1 MYIYVLG
8 SAAGGG
14 FPQWN
19 CNCPN
24 CHGVRTGTIQAKA
37 RTQSSIAV
45 SENGTDWVLLN
56 ASPDIRQQL
65 FEFKAAQ
72 PARKLRDTGITSVI
86 LMDSQLDHTTGLLTL
101 REGCPMNVW
110 CTAMVHQDLTSG
122 FPVFNMLKHWN
133 GGLQYHEIN
142 PKQAFK
148 IDGFENLEFLPLII
162 KSAAP
167 PYSPHRNDP
176 HDGDNIALI
185 IKDHKTQKQLFY
197 APGLGKIDDQI
208 MQIMQGSDCV
218 MIDGTL
224 WTDDEMQQTGVG
236 TKTGR
241 EMGHLYISG
250 EGGSLSYLN
259 QLSTPKKVL
268 IHINNTN
275 PILNENSSQFA
286 ELKANGVEVAYDGMQ
301 IEL

>member
-110 CTAMVHQDLTSG
+110 CTEMVHQDLTSG

-148 IDGFENLEFLPLII
+148 IDDFENLEFLPLII

-197 APGLGKIDDQI
+197 APGLGKIDEQI
-208 MQIMQGSDCV
+208 MQIMQSSDCV

-286 ELKANGVEVAYDGMQ
+286 ELKANGVEVAYDSMQ

>member
-1 MYIYVLG
+1 MYIHVLG

-37 RTQSSIAV
+37 RTQSSIAI
-45 SENGTDWVLLN
+45 SENGIDWVLLN

-65 FEFKAAQ
+65 FDFKAAQ
-72 PARKLRDTGITSVI
+72 PARKLRDTGIRDVI

-101 REGCPMNVW
+101 REGCPIKVW
-110 CTAMVHQDLTSG
+110 CTDMVYQDLTTG

-133 GGLQYHEIN
+133 GGLQYQQID

-148 IDGFENLEFLPLII
+148 IAGFEDLEFMPLII
-162 KSAAP
+162 QSAAP
-167 PYSPHRNDP
+167 PYSPHRHDP
-176 HDGDNIALI
+176 HEGDNIALI
-185 IKDHKTQKQLFY
+185 IRDHKTQKQLFY
-197 APGLGKIDDQI
+197 APGLGKIDEQI
-208 MQIMQGSDCV
+208 MQIMRDSDCV

-224 WTDDEMQQTGVG
+224 WTDDEMQNTGVG
-236 TKTGR
+236 SKTGR

-259 QLSTPKKVL
+259 QLSRPKKVL

-275 PILNENSSQFA
+275 PILDENSAQCA
-286 ELKANGVEVAYDGMQ
+286 ELKAHSVEVAFDGMQ

>member
-133 GGLQYHEIN
+133 GGLQFHEIN

-148 IDGFENLEFLPLII
+148 INGFENLEFLPLII

-208 MQIMQGSDCV
+208 MQIMQSSDCV

-259 QLSTPKKVL
+259 QLNTPKKVL

>member
-110 CTAMVHQDLTSG
+110 CTEMVHQDLTSG

-133 GGLQYHEIN
+133 GGLQYNEIN

-167 PYSPHRNDP
+167 PYSPHRHDP

-208 MQIMQGSDCV
+208 MQIMQSSDCV

>member
-24 CHGVRTGTIQAKA
+24 CHGVRTGTINAKP

-45 SENGTDWVLLN
+45 SENGVDWVLLN

-110 CTAMVHQDLTSG
+110 CTEMVHQDLTSG
-122 FPVFNMLKHWN
+122 FPVFNMLKYWN

-148 IDGFENLEFLPLII
+148 IDGFENLEFIPLII

-185 IKDHKTQKQLFY
+185 IKNHKTQKQLFY

-208 MQIMQGSDCV
+208 MQIMQSSDCV

>member
-24 CHGVRTGTIQAKA
+24 CHGVRTGSIQAKA

-72 PARKLRDTGITSVI
+72 PARKLRDTGIKSVI

-110 CTAMVHQDLTSG
+110 CTEMVHQDLTSG

-133 GGLQYHEIN
+133 GGLQYNEIN

-208 MQIMQGSDCV
+208 MQIMQSSDCV

-236 TKTGR
+236 TKIGR

-259 QLSTPKKVL
+259 QLNTPKKVL

>member
-110 CTAMVHQDLTSG
+110 CTEMVHQDLTSG

-142 PKQAFK
+142 PIQAFK

-208 MQIMQGSDCV
+208 MQIMQSSDCV

>member
-86 LMDSQLDHTTGLLTL
+86 LMDSQLDHTTRLLTL

-110 CTAMVHQDLTSG
+110 CTEMVHQDLTSG

-208 MQIMQGSDCV
+208 MQIMHSSDCV

-259 QLSTPKKVL
+259 QLNIPKKVL

>member
-1 MYIYVLG
+1 
-8 SAAGGG
+8 
-14 FPQWN
+14 
-19 CNCPN
+19 
-24 CHGVRTGTIQAKA
+24 
-37 RTQSSIAV
+37 
-45 SENGTDWVLLN
+45 SENGIDWVLLN

-65 FEFKAAQ
+65 FDFKAAQ
-72 PARKLRDTGITSVI
+72 PARQLRDTGIRGVI

-101 REGCPMNVW
+101 REGCPIKVW
-110 CTAMVHQDLTSG
+110 CTEMVYQDLTTG

-133 GGLQYHEIN
+133 GGLQYQQIN

-148 IDGFENLEFLPLII
+148 ITGFQHLEFMPLII
-162 KSAAP
+162 QSAAP
-167 PYSPHRNDP
+167 PYSPHRHDP

-185 IKDHKTQKQLFY
+185 IRDHQTQKQLFY
-197 APGLGKIDDQI
+197 APGLGKIDEQI
-208 MQIMQGSDCV
+208 MQIMRDSDCV

-236 TKTGR
+236 SKTGR

-259 QLSTPKKVL
+259 QLSRPKKVL

-275 PILNENSSQFA
+275 PILDENSAQCA
-286 ELKANGVEVAYDGMQ
+286 ELKAHGVEVAFDGMQ

>member
-110 CTAMVHQDLTSG
+110 CTEMVHQDLTSG

-142 PKQAFK
+142 PTQTFK
-148 IDGFENLEFLPLII
+148 VDGFENLEFLPLII

-167 PYSPHRNDP
+167 PYSPHRHDP

-185 IKDHKTQKQLFY
+185 IKDNKTQKQLFY

-208 MQIMQGSDCV
+208 MQIMQSSDCV

-259 QLSTPKKVL
+259 QLTTPKKVL

>member
-110 CTAMVHQDLTSG
+110 CTEMVHQDLTSG

-259 QLSTPKKVL
+259 QLSAPKKVL

>member
-19 CNCPN
+19 CNCLN

-86 LMDSQLDHTTGLLTL
+86 LMDSQLDHSTGLLTL

-110 CTAMVHQDLTSG
+110 CTEMVHQDLTSG

-148 IDGFENLEFLPLII
+148 INGFENLEFLPLII

-208 MQIMQGSDCV
+208 MQIMQSSDCV

-259 QLSTPKKVL
+259 QLNTPKKVL

>member
-72 PARKLRDTGITSVI
+72 PARQLRDTGIISVI

-110 CTAMVHQDLTSG
+110 CTEMVHQDLTSG

-133 GGLQYHEIN
+133 GGLQYNEIN

-185 IKDHKTQKQLFY
+185 IKDNKTQKQLFY

-208 MQIMQGSDCV
+208 MQIMQSSDCV

-259 QLSTPKKVL
+259 QLNTPKKVL

-286 ELKANGVEVAYDGMQ
+286 ELQANGVEVAYDGMQ

>member
-24 CHGVRTGTIQAKA
+24 CHGVRTGSIQAKA

-86 LMDSQLDHTTGLLTL
+86 LMDSQLDHTIGLLTL

-110 CTAMVHQDLTSG
+110 CTEMVHQDLTSG
-122 FPVFNMLKHWN
+122 FPVFNMLRHWN
-133 GGLQYHEIN
+133 GGLQYNEIN

-208 MQIMQGSDCV
+208 MQIMQSSDCV

-259 QLSTPKKVL
+259 QLNTPKKVL